1 MALLNLSS
9 PWVIFYRE
17 VQALFAEDPSVHV
30 VYDEQENHINLYVDK
45 GDKAEALSLL
55 LPDKKMFGDVT
66 VRLSIIPANNGDG
79 LFGDY
84 DKAELFE
91 IAFFDN
97 NAYSFSKTITGV
109 FTNNLTY
116 VVFKK
121 KVVQYFNDDLGD
133 AFGLCSTLYQNIA
146 KDVFKEMDG
155 VYYST
160 DKDDNPFDGYKV
172 NWP

>member
-1 MALLNLSS
+1 MSA

-17 VQALFAEDPSVHV
+17 VQALFAEDPTVHV
-30 VYDEQENHINLYVDK
+30 VYNEEENDIKLYVDK

-55 LPDKKMFGDVT
+55 LPSSKTFGNVT
-66 VRLSIIPANNGDG
+66 VNISIIPANNGEG
-79 LFGDY
+79 LFGDFG
-84 DKAELFE
+84 KAELFE
-91 IAFFDN
+91 IAFFGN
-97 NAYSFSKTITGV
+97 NAYSFAKTITGI

-133 AFGLCSTLYQNIA
+133 VYGQCSTLYQEIA
-146 KDVFKEMDG
+146 KEVFDTIEG
-155 VYYST
+155 VYFCT
-160 DKDDNPFDGYKV
+160 DKDDNPFDSTKT